1 MGDINLNFQQP
12 IAQRM
17 LPTPQLNPPKLPLMP
32 KGTKLRQQQLG
43 KQASGTQFPTAKVA
57 GIALDTILDKTN
69 LFGGQFGNIFSSGLS
84 SAGDTVFNNIIK
96 GTTLTEGLG
105 QNVGSSVV
113 GTLSGLGANLVSQGI
128 NKIGG
133 DSMLSRGIGQGTAT
147 GLGTIGGTALSN
159 LISTGKIAGNASKLF
174 GTGNNILTT
183 TKTVKDAAGNIKN
196 VSQVGAINPY
206 ALGASIVGTGLS
218 AAFGP
223 SKEYGGDYGNVT
235 KTMDAAYDA
244 IQGAVGFIP
253 GYGQAVAGLMAL
265 NKGLSNVFGSTS
277 GNTLQD
283 AILGS
288 AFMPAPVKWLN
299 VAGKSTSRSVHNQ
312 SWQNTEK
319 RRSFMGNAFG
329 NIEDRIQTGIDHSN
343 STQGLFAKHYTNK
356 FNRQVDFANRANDM
370 LLAMADQNELQNIRS
385 QYMSSINNQRY
396 AQMIQGG
403 YNPLAIG
410 KQGMKILNNATNHN
424 MGQRLLSA
432 AALIDNKAMIL
443 SAQGGTKI
451 IRQRPTSLR
460 RKPATREEDPEL
472 WDEWERKE
480 AEQQAARQRVYDQEQ
495 QAAAQRAET
504 NTKHAQHYSNLATG
518 VAETA
523 KQNAQFKP
531 VTQESLQNSNT
542 EQLRQ
547 EQLADKNEYFDKG
560 MDFINAVGFADLGVN
575 VAGPLLQKGFRWAFD
590 KAGQLIKVPKQSEL
604 FSRNLGSEKLINPDN
619 SINIQEAV
627 PEIVKGKNFVIEYLN
642 SPVRTEVNAHNKK
655 LADRLGFKLF
665 KPFNEAGQRVSTP
678 SNLKIVRENSS
689 VGGSVSTDSKNPAA
703 DQVTINLYNSNP
715 YYASMHENLHRGYL
729 GNAPKEYFLNETR
742 GTFGDTNRF
751 YDYLKD
757 KLLKPWSERYNLPG
771 ADYLDQSAELAV
783 NMFEV
788 GQRMGLKIGQKFPGN
803 QKVLELLKKYKDSGD
818 YKSGV
823 VDHLNLKHPLR
834 IWKAL
839 TGTLFSLPL
848 VYGTVN
854 NTIGQK
860 IE

>member
-299 VAGKSTSRSVHNQ
+299 MAGKSTSRSVHNQ

-343 STQGLFAKHYTNK
+343 SIQGLFAKHYTNK

-432 AALIDNKAMIL
+432 AALIDNKQMIL
-443 SAQGGTKI
+443 SAQGGTKVM
-451 IRQRPTSLR
+451 RPR
-460 RKPATREEDPEL
+460 MKPHRKGEQPVYTEEEQKQQAEWNAHLEEVKKQQAEEQARKQKQREEAAARFNQQANIVQTAMNQQANETPFTGQEY
-472 WDEWERKE
+472 
-480 AEQQAARQRVYDQEQ
+480 QQAAENQRQKKIKKFHEAEKVGE
-495 QAAAQRAET
+495 AA
-504 NTKHAQHYSNLATG
+504 L
-518 VAETA
+518 
-523 KQNAQFKP
+523 
-531 VTQESLQNSNT
+531 
-542 EQLRQ
+542 
-547 EQLADKNEYFDKG
+547 
-560 MDFINAVGFADLGVN
+560 MADLAVSA
-575 VAGPLLQKGFRWAFD
+575 VPLLQRGFRWAFN
-590 KAGQLIKVPKQSEL
+590 KAGQLIRVPKQSEL
-604 FSRNLGSEKLINPDN
+604 FSRNLGSEKFINPDN

-757 KLLKPWSERYNLPG
+757 KLLKPWSERYNLPE